1 MLSQLNNAPLHY
13 RDQGDGPPCLL
24 IHGYPLNNRL
34 WQPQFSALSSVARL
48 IAPDLR
54 GHGETPPISP
64 PNTNAY
70 SMELL
75 AEDCVR
81 LLDYLQISHP
91 VIVGGLSMGG
101 YISLALYRMHPERV
115 AGLILAATRASGD
128 TPQGRINRDKAVETA
143 RQGGAPAI
151 AQSMLQRML
160 APQTYKARP
169 DLIDEVMEIM
179 LATSV
184 EGIIGDLLGMRDR
197 PESTDL
203 LPHISVPTLI
213 VHGMEDQLISLDE
226 VRTMQAS
233 LPKSTLV
240 VIPNAGHLVNLEQPD
255 EFNQAVRNFIGQV
268 MIKP

>member
-1 MLSQLNNAPLHY
+1 
-13 RDQGDGPPCLL
+13 
-24 IHGYPLNNRL
+24 
-34 WQPQFSALSSVARL
+34 
-48 IAPDLR
+48 
-54 GHGETPPISP
+54 
-64 PNTNAY
+64 
-70 SMELL
+70 
-75 AEDCVR
+75 
-81 LLDYLQISHP
+81 
-91 VIVGGLSMGG
+91 MGG
-101 YISLALYRMHPERV
+101 YISLALYRKHPERV

-233 LPKSTLV
+233 IPKSSLV